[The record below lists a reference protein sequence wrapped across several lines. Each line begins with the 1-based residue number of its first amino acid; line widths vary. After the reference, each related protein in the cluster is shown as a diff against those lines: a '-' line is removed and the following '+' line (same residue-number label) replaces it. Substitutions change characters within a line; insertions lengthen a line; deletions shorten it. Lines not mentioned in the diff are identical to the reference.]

1 MEERQNIGKKGIYS
15 MIRLGGVIYN
25 DRIFPCVFAAKCLE
39 EKGRRNT
46 GKDTRV
52 L

>member
-1 MEERQNIGKKGIYS
+1 MEERQIGKKG

-25 DRIFPCVFAAKCLE
+25 DLIFPCVFAAKFLE